1 MKTPSQFLL
10 IFFLL
15 ILSFNSYLYASDINT
30 IHALI
35 ETPQVKIDGDADDP
49 AIWINKADIKN
60 SIVFGTDKYNGIYSY
75 NLDGNI
81 LGFSK
86 SGNMNN
92 IDLRSFDNK
101 TYIFA
106 TDTSNNTINLW
117 VYKDIDL
124 NKASKEGKFALRET
138 PDFSG
143 NTNFLAYG
151 ACAGISQTNGLIVFV
166 TEAKGSGVQ
175 LWNFNG
181 KKLDLLRTFNNSDAY
196 ESEGCVF
203 DDENNLLFISEEN
216 KKGVLRSYELTD
228 ALTLD
233 DEFIIDD
240 RNGYI
245 TGDPEGLAILKQKN
259 NNGYLIASSQG
270 NSSFN
275 VYQRNRPH
283 KYITSFKISGNQYI
297 DGASNTDG
305 IEIVNMYL
313 NENFPDGIMI
323 VHDGKNTGEKT
334 ISKENFKFISLKDI
348 KSLLPY

>member
-92 IDLRSFDNK
+92 IDLRSFDNN

-138 PDFSG
+138 PDFSD